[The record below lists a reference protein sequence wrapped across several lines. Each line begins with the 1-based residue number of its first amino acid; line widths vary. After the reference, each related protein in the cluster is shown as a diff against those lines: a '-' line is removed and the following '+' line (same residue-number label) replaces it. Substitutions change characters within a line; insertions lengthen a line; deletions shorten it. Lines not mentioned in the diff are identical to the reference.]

1 MASYDPFID
10 DLPDLPMKNGDF
22 MGFKLEK
29 TLGGSSQENHP
40 YRGFSNKACLSLMT
54 GG

>member
-22 MGFKLEK
+22 MMFMGFKLEK
-29 TLGGSSQENHP
+29 SH
-40 YRGFSNKACLSLMT
+40 
-54 GG
+54 